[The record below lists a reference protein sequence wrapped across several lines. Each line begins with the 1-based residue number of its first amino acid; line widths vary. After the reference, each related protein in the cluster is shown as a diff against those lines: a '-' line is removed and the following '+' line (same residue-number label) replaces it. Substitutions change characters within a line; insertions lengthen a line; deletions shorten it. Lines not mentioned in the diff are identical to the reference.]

1 MKLPRIIV
9 ADDHALVAEAL
20 CKLAGSCSEIVA
32 TVGDGRALLEIA
44 PTLKPDIVVL
54 DLAMPLLNGLDA
66 GRELKKRLPNVK
78 IIFLTMN
85 EDPDLAVEAM
95 RSGASGYLLKQS
107 AGSELLDA
115 IRAATAG
122 KAYITPKIARSMRES
137 FIRDPHGTRRDK
149 SITPRQREVVQLVA
163 EGKPMKT
170 VADILKVTPRTVA
183 FHKYRVMQDL
193 GLKTNAE
200 LVQFAMR
207 NKIIVQQSEDQES
220 SLTAPA
226 HT

>member
-1 MKLPRIIV
+1 MKLPRTIV

-20 CKLAGSCSEIVA
+20 CKLAAPCAEVVA

-44 PTLKPDIVVL
+44 SALKPDLVVI

-66 GRELKKRLPNVK
+66 GKELKKRLPNVK
-78 IIFLTMN
+78 LIFLTMN

-95 RSGASGYLLKQS
+95 RFGASAYLLKKS
-107 AGSELLDA
+107 AGAELLNA

-122 KAYITPKIARSMRES
+122 KAYVTPEIARGMQES
-137 FIRDPHGTRRDK
+137 FIRDPHGTKRDK
-149 SITPRQREVVQLVA
+149 SITPRQREVVQLLA
-163 EGKPMKT
+163 EGKPMKV
-170 VADILKVTPRTVA
+170 VADILKVAPRTVA

-200 LVQFAMR
+200 LVHFAVR
-207 NKIIVQQSEDQES
+207 NKIIVQ
-220 SLTAPA
+220 
-226 HT
+226 